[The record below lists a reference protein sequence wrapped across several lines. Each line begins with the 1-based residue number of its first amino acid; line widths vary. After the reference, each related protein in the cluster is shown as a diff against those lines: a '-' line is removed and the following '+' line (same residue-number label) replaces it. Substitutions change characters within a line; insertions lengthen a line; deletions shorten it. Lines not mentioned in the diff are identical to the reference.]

1 MQTAIEN
8 ASNAAL
14 ERKEV
19 DWNKAW
25 VEILDAGI
33 IGSVSGFGVSGTA
46 TTTNLASKAI
56 DTKNQNNIL
65 KKSNVD
71 NSYELFD
78 KDDITSE
85 GQIQFTQIA
94 GAKKR
99 LEQELQSKTKSG
111 KITVEKS
118 NSIKEKFIQTQQAV
132 NLLKP
137 FGLSTNVR
145 ATGLMLEKE
154 RLEKAIKDLE
164 KVSPEAAVKLKVA
177 ESIKQ
182 AEIERANT
190 VGMSILPTGAQEGDM
205 DINEG
210 EMDLTEQ
217 SAEDLIAEFEAEQK
231 GKKLSELTKDY
242 KEGDSKNINKL
253 KKQYQA
259 VGRDALQ
266 RWAGKRGVPLNLSNP
281 EVNQE
286 VTSLLNMQ
294 FDSFY

>member
-1 MQTAIEN
+1 LERFSGRIGNKLYSTLKGQSKEAVERTLKDYAVDLVADSGGEGLTEAMQTAIEN
-8 ASNAAL
+8 ASNALL

-46 TTTNLASKAI
+46 TTTTLASKAI
-56 DTKNQNNIL
+56 DTKNQNSIL

-78 KDDITSE
+78 KDDITNE

-137 FGLSTNVR
+137 FGLSTDTKAV
-145 ATGLMLEKE
+145 GLMLEKE
-154 RLEKAIKDLE
+154 KITKIIKDLE
-164 KVSPEAAVKLKVA
+164 KVSPEAAAKQKEKLEFIDLKLA

-182 AEIERANT
+182 AQIERAKT
-190 VGMSILPTGAQEGDM
+190 VGMSILPTGTQEGDM

-217 SAEDLIAEFEAEQK
+217 SAEDLIAEFE
-231 GKKLSELTKDY
+231 
-242 KEGDSKNINKL
+242 
-253 KKQYQA
+253 
-259 VGRDALQ
+259 
-266 RWAGKRGVPLNLSNP
+266 
-281 EVNQE
+281 
-286 VTSLLNMQ
+286 
-294 FDSFY
+294 